1 MKLDE
6 SLFLVPGVRRGLR
19 FYVTGASPCPYLPGQ
34 MERKGFTHLSQ
45 ENPDAL
51 HDQLSRAGFRR
62 SQSVAYRPACP
73 TCNAC
78 RSVRVD
84 IANFK
89 PSKNQRRVLRANEDL
104 VRRPV
109 EAKATR
115 SYFRLMKQ
123 YLSSRHDG
131 GGMSEMGFREF
142 AAMIN
147 DSPVQTLL
155 FEYRAGPEE
164 DAPLVA
170 VSLTDVVR
178 DGFSMVYTFFD
189 PSMRKRS
196 LGTFMILDHIRHAA
210 EIGLPHLYLGY
221 WIKGSQKMDYKRR
234 FAPLE
239 VLDGAQWRP
248 LQDEE

>member
-6 SLFLVPGVRRGLR
+6 SLFQLPGIRHGLR

-34 MERKGFTHLSQ
+34 IERKGFTHLTQ
-45 ENPDAL
+45 DNPDAL

-62 SQSVAYRPACP
+62 SQGVAYRPACP

-84 IANFK
+84 VPQFV
-89 PSKNQRRVLRANEDL
+89 PSRNQRRVLRDNRDL

-109 EAKATR
+109 EARATR
-115 SYFRLMKQ
+115 EYFRLLKA

-131 GGMSEMGFREF
+131 GGMSDMAYREF
-142 AAMIN
+142 CAMVN

-155 FEYRAGPEE
+155 FEYRQGEAE
-164 DAPLVA
+164 DAPLIA
-170 VSLTDVVR
+170 MSLTDVLR

-189 PSMRKRS
+189 PALRRRS
-196 LGTFMILDHIRHAA
+196 LGTYMILDHIQHAA
-210 EIGLPHLYLGY
+210 ELGLPHLYLGY
-221 WIKGSQKMDYKRR
+221 WIKNSEKMDYKRR
-234 FAPLE
+234 
-239 VLDGAQWRP
+239 
-248 LQDEE
+248 